1 MSAYLAIFRNSQQN
15 IFLGVFRCRRGCV
28 FNWLS
33 DSYLK
38 IFLRVI
44 SDLDH
49 FDGVEEREGEG
60 GENDE
65 EGAECEEEGTNTR
78 GLVTLSTNSLSQ
90 R

>member
-1 MSAYLAIFRNSQQN
+1 MQERLCLQYLVPNCFYFKNCSG
-15 IFLGVFRCRRGCV
+15 L
-28 FNWLS
+28 WT
-33 DSYLK
+33 
-38 IFLRVI
+38 
-44 SDLDH
+44 DLDN

-78 GLVTLSTNSLSQ
+78 GLVTLSTKSLSL